1 MTSMIRLVLVEDAE
15 ADAELIAR
23 HLKRAQLECEIHRV
37 QTEPTFIA
45 ALRDVKPDLILSDF
59 SMPQFDGLRA
69 LQIASTQARDTPFI
83 FVSGTI
89 GEERAID
96 ALHRGATDYVLKS
109 NLSRLA
115 AAVQRALREAALKT
129 AQRQAE
135 QQLRE
140 NEQRLR
146 DTVETSQDWIWEID
160 AEGRFR
166 FCSGAVETIL
176 GYEPVQLIGR
186 RFRDYL
192 HDDEQTRAAPL
203 LPPAGQGVL
212 TGAVACWRSADGQL
226 RWLERNAVAILD
238 ASRQVIGFRG
248 TDRDITV
255 RREQEARLRRL
266 TRTYRMLSSTG
277 SAILRLRERGELLDE
292 VCRIAV
298 QQGGYERVVISL
310 ADPGSKGMR
319 PRAWAGTDL
328 PELRAFDRVW
338 LGAAAAGRVLAGTP
352 LVNND
357 LAGARGTRDAHEDAE
372 SRDTLLRHGYRAFAA
387 LPLSIDGTSAGTITL
402 FSMQRGV
409 FDRAEL
415 QVLQE
420 LTANLSF
427 ALQYLEKD
435 EAVQFLSY
443 YDSLTGLAKRPLF
456 CQRLTAQL
464 AGDAADTSSVV
475 VVFDVQQLGAI
486 NDSYGRYI
494 GDELIGRIA
503 ARLRESHGNE
513 SSAHFGGGTFAMLSR
528 SAGRAGETGRLL
540 QNAAA
545 RLFVEPFRVEGLEL
559 RPAVRAG
566 VAVYPHDGATA
577 DLLVQNAEAAL
588 KAAREDNERYLLYG
602 MIRQRPTSRSLAL
615 EARLAGALDR
625 NEFLLHYQPKVDL
638 VSGVVTGLEAL
649 LRWQDAQDGLVPP
662 SLFVPMLERSG
673 TIVEVGE
680 WVVHQA
686 LRDLQRWAAA
696 GTRGVRVAVNVSP
709 LQLRRRDF
717 VERLLASVQPSGRD
731 HPLIDIEITESMLM
745 QDIELSIRKLGD
757 LRAAGVGVAIDDFGT
772 GYSSLRLLSRLPVDT
787 LKVDRSFVQ
796 DVEDEPR
803 GIALVSNIVS
813 LARAFGMRAVAEG
826 VETAAQADA
835 LRCLQCPEAQG
846 YFFGRPIAA
855 AEVPAMVARLSQSAA
870 AEVAAGTQAQAE
882 RAVAKRDRS

>member
-1 MTSMIRLVLVEDAE
+1 MSNQIRLVLVEDTE

-23 HLKRAQLECEIHRV
+23 HLRRAQLDCEIHRV
-37 QTEPTFIA
+37 WTEPDFIA

-69 LQIASTQARDTPFI
+69 LQIAYTQARETPFI

-109 NLSRLA
+109 NLSRLG
-115 AAVQRALREAALKT
+115 AAVERALREAALQA
-129 AQRQAE
+129 AQRQAQ
-135 QQLRE
+135 QQLRD

-146 DTVETSQDWIWEID
+146 DTVETSQDWVWELD
-160 AEGRFR
+160 SQGRFR

-176 GYEPVQLIGR
+176 GYEPAQLIGR
-186 RFRDYL
+186 QFRDYL
-192 HDDEQTRAAPL
+192 YDDEQTRAALL

-226 RWLERNAVAILD
+226 RWLERNAVAILNG
-238 ASRQVIGFRG
+238 AREVIGFRG

-277 SAILRLRERGELLDE
+277 SAILRLRARGELLDE

-310 ADPGSKGMR
+310 VDPGSKAMR

-328 PELRAFDRVW
+328 PDLHAFDRAW
-338 LGAAAAGRVLAGTP
+338 LGDAAAARVLAGTP
-352 LVNND
+352 FVDND
-357 LAGARGTRDAHEDAE
+357 LTHTGRVSEALEDAQRCE
-372 SRDTLLRHGYRAFAA
+372 ALVAHGYHAFAA
-387 LPLSIDGTSAGTITL
+387 LPLSIDGTGVGAITL
-402 FSMQRGV
+402 FSTQRAV

-443 YDSLTGLAKRPLF
+443 YDSLTGLAKRTLF
-456 CQRLTAQL
+456 CQRLAAQL
-464 AGDAADTSSVV
+464 GTDAADASIVV

-486 NDSYGRYI
+486 NDSYGRYV
-494 GDELIGRIA
+494 GDGLIGRIA
-503 ARLRESHGNE
+503 ARVREAHGNE
-513 SSAHFGGGTFAMLSR
+513 CCAHFGGGTFAILSR
-528 SAGRAGETGRLL
+528 SPGRAGETGRLL

-545 RLFVEPFRVEGLEL
+545 RLFVEPFRIEGLEL

-566 VAVYPHDGATA
+566 VAVYPLDGADA

-602 MIRQRPTSRSLAL
+602 MIRQRPTTHSLAL
-615 EARLAGALDR
+615 EARLAVALDR
-625 NEFLLHYQPKVDL
+625 HEFLLYYQPKVDL
-638 VSGVVTGLEAL
+638 VSGAVTGLEAL
-649 LRWQDAQDGLVPP
+649 LRWQDTQEGLVPP
-662 SLFVPMLERSG
+662 SLFIPMLERSG
-673 TIVEVGE
+673 AIVEVGE
-680 WVVHQA
+680 WVVQQA
-686 LRDLQRWAAA
+686 LSDLGRWGGA
-696 GTRGVRVAVNVSP
+696 GRPAVRVAVNVSP

-717 VERLLASVQPSGRD
+717 VERLLASVQPAV
-731 HPLIDIEITESMLM
+731 PAQPPIDIEITESMLM
-745 QDIELSIRKLGD
+745 QDIELSIRKLGE
-757 LRAAGVGVAIDDFGT
+757 LRSAGIGVAIDDFGT

-796 DVEDEPR
+796 NIEEEPR
-803 GIALVSNIVS
+803 GVTLVSTIVS
-813 LARAFGMRAVAEG
+813 LASAFGMRAVAEG
-826 VETAAQADA
+826 VESAAQADA
-835 LRCLQCPEAQG
+835 LRRLRCPEAQG
-846 YFFGRPIAA
+846 YFFARPVPA
-855 AEVPAMVARLSQSAA
+855 AEVPAVIAQLSGGARATAVSQPGPIARK
-870 AEVAAGTQAQAE
+870 GTAHE
-882 RAVAKRDRS
+882 R